1 MTQTLTYRGTPHKP
15 NTPTLN
21 IQDVSLA
28 YTISSSRLAKRETAV
43 NVLDK
48 ITFQAEP
55 GEQIAIIGPN
65 GAGKSTLLKVAAG
78 LLKPDSGSV
87 KMFGYT
93 PDSHICIAYVP
104 QRSEIDWQ
112 FPVTVADVVMMGRTR
127 QIGLF
132 RRPGKRDREIVQASL
147 ERVQMADLAH
157 KQIGELSGG
166 QQQRVFIARALALE
180 TNLLLMDEP
189 LAGLDIPSQEATL
202 DILQSL
208 RPDEVTVLLA
218 THDLGVAAER
228 FDRVMLLHKQIV
240 ALGPAAAV
248 LTTANL
254 TAAYGG
260 HMQSTQN
267 GTVPQMTT
275 WLRNL
280 RLL

>member
-1 MTQTLTYRGTPHKP
+1 MKQTLTYRGTSHKP
-15 NTPTLN
+15 DTPTLDM
-21 IQDVSLA
+21 QEVSLA
-28 YTISSSRLAKRETAV
+28 YASVNRKLAKRETAV
-43 NVLDK
+43 NALEK

-78 LLKPDSGSV
+78 LFKPNSGSV

-93 PDSHICIAYVP
+93 PDRHICIAYVP

-127 QIGLF
+127 QIGLL

-147 ERVQMADLAH
+147 ERVQMGHLAR

-180 TNLLLMDEP
+180 ANLLLMDEP
-189 LAGLDIPSQEATL
+189 LAGLDGPSQEATL

-208 RPDEVTVLLA
+208 RPDKVTVLLA

-228 FDRVMLLHKQIV
+228 FDRVMLLYKQIV

-254 TAAYGG
+254 AAAYGG
-260 HMQSTQN
+260 YIPASKN
-267 GTVPQMTT
+267 GTAPYMATSG
-275 WLRNL
+275 
-280 RLL
+280 

>member
-1 MTQTLTYRGTPHKP
+1 MKQTLTYRGTSHQP
-15 NTPTLN
+15 NTPTLDM
-21 IQDVSLA
+21 QAVSVA
-28 YTISSSRLAKRETAV
+28 YATANNKLAKRETAV
-43 NVLDK
+43 NALDK
-48 ITFQAEP
+48 ITFQAAP

-78 LLKPDSGSV
+78 LFKPASGSV

-93 PDSHICIAYVP
+93 PDKHICIAYVP

-127 QIGLF
+127 QIGLL

-147 ERVQMADLAH
+147 ERVQMAHLAH

-180 TNLLLMDEP
+180 ANLLLMDEP
-189 LAGLDIPSQEATL
+189 LAGLDMPSQEAML
-202 DILQSL
+202 DILHSL
-208 RPDEVTVLLA
+208 RPDNVTVLLA
-218 THDLGVAAER
+218 THDLGLAAER

-240 ALGPAAAV
+240 ALGPAMAV

-254 TAAYGG
+254 AAAYGG
-260 HMQSTQN
+260 TMPPNRN
-267 GTVPQMTT
+267 GTVQYLTT
-275 WLRNL
+275 ER
-280 RLL
+280 

>member
-1 MTQTLTYRGTPHKP
+1 MKQKLTYQGTPHQQ
-15 NTPTLN
+15 NAPTLDL
-21 IQDVSLA
+21 QAVSVA
-28 YTISSSRLAKRETAV
+28 YDANSNVLTKRETAV
-43 NVLDK
+43 YAIENV
-48 ITFQAEP
+48 TFQAEP

-78 LLKPDSGSV
+78 LIKPGRGSV

-147 ERVQMADLAH
+147 ARVQMVDLANR
-157 KQIGELSGG
+157 QIGELSGG

-180 TNLLLMDEP
+180 ANLLLMDEP

-202 DILQSL
+202 DILQGL
-208 RPDEVTVLLA
+208 RQDDVTVLLA
-218 THDLGVAAER
+218 THDLGLAAER
-228 FDRVMLLHKQIV
+228 FDRVMLLHKRIV
-240 ALGPAAAV
+240 ALGPATAV

-254 TAAYGG
+254 AAAYGAY
-260 HMQSTQN
+260 MPSTKN
-267 GTVPQMTT
+267 GAAPQISHK
-275 WLRNL
+275 
-280 RLL
+280 

>member
-1 MTQTLTYRGTPHKP
+1 MTQPLTYRGTPHKP

-21 IQDVSLA
+21 MQGVCLTYVD
-28 YTISSSRLAKRETAV
+28 SSSRLTETAV
-43 NVLDK
+43 NVLDN
-48 ITFQAEP
+48 ITFRAEP

-78 LLKPDSGSV
+78 LIKPNSGSV

-112 FPVTVADVVMMGRTR
+112 FPVTVADVVLMGRTK

-132 RRPGKRDREIVQASL
+132 KRPSKRDREIVQKSL
-147 ERVQMADLAH
+147 ERVHMAHLAH

-189 LAGLDIPSQEATL
+189 LAGLDIPSQEGTL
-202 DILQSL
+202 DILDSL
-208 RPDEVTVLLA
+208 RPDGVTVLLA

-228 FDRVMLLHKQIV
+228 FDRVMLLNKQV
-240 ALGPAAAV
+240 MAFGPPASV
-248 LTTANL
+248 LTAANL

-260 HMQSTQN
+260 YMPANKN
-267 GTVPQMTT
+267 GIAPKIVIH
-275 WLRNL
+275 
-280 RLL
+280 

>member
-1 MTQTLTYRGTPHKP
+1 MKQKFTYRGTPHEP
-15 NTPTLN
+15 DAPTLDM
-21 IQDVSLA
+21 QHVSVA
-28 YTISSSRLAKRETAV
+28 YTSLDKVLAKRLADVYALES
-43 NVLDK
+43 
-48 ITFQAEP
+48 ITFQAQP

-78 LLKPDSGSV
+78 LLKPDRGSV
-87 KMFGYT
+87 KMFGYA

-127 QIGLF
+127 QIGLL
-132 RRPGKRDREIVQASL
+132 RRPGRRDREIVAASL
-147 ERVQMADLAH
+147 ERVQIAHLAD

-180 TNLLLMDEP
+180 ANLLLLDEP
-189 LAGLDIPSQEATL
+189 MAGLDMPSQEAML
-202 DILQSL
+202 DILHSL
-208 RPDEVTVLLA
+208 RQDQVTVLLA

-240 ALGPAAAV
+240 ALGPPKTV

-254 TAAYGG
+254 AAAYGG
-260 HMQSTQN
+260 YIPAAGSETAAAVAT
-267 GTVPQMTT
+267 GV
-275 WLRNL
+275 
-280 RLL
+280 